1 MSNLEAPLF
10 DAFYVVLLIPFFRRF
25 MCLFAVVGL
34 GFKYFVTNSSLRLGH
49 PLRKPHWIAFM
60 REEISGLH
68 SDWCANLTVLAW
80 VCTECVKVAIS
91 AGCEHVL
98 LPNGIRAKG
107 GHGAQ
112 AKQGSACGRDSP
124 GAVHG
129 PPWYAFCVIAPG
141 VMGNVHK
148 SVLGSLEPVKITFPF
163 YIT

>member
-10 DAFYVVLLIPFFRRF
+10 KVLCPFVV
-25 MCLFAVVGL
+25 AGL
-34 GFKYFVTNSSLRLGH
+34 GFEYFVTNFSLRLGH
-49 PLRKPHWIAFM
+49 PLRKSCWIAFM
-60 REEISGLH
+60 REEILGLH
-68 SDWCANLTVLAW
+68 NDWCANLTVLAR
-80 VCTECVKVAIS
+80 VCTECMKVAIS
-91 AGCEHVL
+91 AGCGRVFL
-98 LPNGIRAKG
+98 SNGIRAKG